1 MLNLA
6 PELTSIMIHL
16 SMDNLS
22 LNVALAKKDSAT
34 VNCAVFLFVMKITK
48 EERR

>member
-6 PELTSIMIHL
+6 PELTSIMINL

-22 LNVALAKKDSAT
+22 LNVVLAKKDSAT
-34 VNCAVFLFVMKITK
+34 VNCTVFLFLMKITK
-48 EERR
+48 EEQS